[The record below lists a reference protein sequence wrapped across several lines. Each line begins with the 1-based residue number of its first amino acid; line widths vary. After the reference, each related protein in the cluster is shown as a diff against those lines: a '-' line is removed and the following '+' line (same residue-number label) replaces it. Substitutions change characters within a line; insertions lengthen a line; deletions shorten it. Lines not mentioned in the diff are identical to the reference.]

1 MRASPRAW
9 WDDLEPAAPD
19 VVAVWRQIDPDNFSD
34 DYSAARDELRRR
46 AGPGSAARVLAQ
58 QEAIGD
64 ALEAILAEMPDSL
77 LQAPGGEEDW
87 NVAQAFAHTTGSRR
101 YLAAAAAMA
110 AVGKWPTDDPP
121 RVQPGVPGPADAD
134 REMLMT
140 YLNKSRHSMALSA
153 GAIAGH
159 ETDPC
164 PMDHPLIGSR
174 LTCGEWLLFCGVHD
188 LMHLEQLHTLLDR
201 GGRD

>member
-1 MRASPRAW
+1 MRATPRAW
-9 WDDLEPAAPD
+9 WDELEPAAPD
-19 VVAVWRQIDPDNFSD
+19 VVAVWLQIDPDNFSD
-34 DYSAARDELRRR
+34 DYSAAREELRRR
-46 AGPGSAARVLAQ
+46 AGSGSAARVLAQ
-58 QEAIGD
+58 QEAVGD

-110 AVGKWPTDDPP
+110 AAGKWPTDDPP
-121 RVQPGVPGPADAD
+121 RVQPGVPGPAEAD

-140 YLNKSRHSMALSA
+140 YLNKSRRSMALSA
-153 GAIAGH
+153 ATIAGH

-188 LMHLEQLHTLLDR
+188 LMHLEQLHNLRDR
-201 GGRD
+201 SRQG